1 METLTE
7 MRMDNQ
13 NLPERDDFLGKNSS
27 RSAANG
33 RKEEPR
39 PQRKREEDLGDSL

>member
-1 METLTE
+1 MINKP
-7 MRMDNQ
+7 DFA
-13 NLPERDDFLGKNSS
+13 ERDDFLGKNSN

-39 PQRKREEDLGDSL
+39 PRRKREEDLGDSL